1 MSATEVLRVS
11 TETGV
16 RLSVE
21 GANLV
26 LDADTW
32 PPDEILN
39 ALRRHKPEIIALLV
53 TSNRD

>member
-26 LDADTW
+26 LDADTR

>member
-26 LDADTW
+26 LDADTR
-32 PPDEILN
+32 PSDEILN
-39 ALRRHKPEIIALLV
+39 ALLRHKPEIIALLV